1 MIRVYAIGAVM
12 IVFLIGVIYIQHLQK
27 ENKQLT
33 LDLVTAKSLLVA
45 SENQVIELSVR
56 DQKKTQ
62 VENNYEKNK
71 SELKNKKNGPVA
83 DVLRYAI
90 DTDLVRP

>member
-1 MIRVYAIGAVM
+1 MIKVYAIGAAMV
-12 IVFLIGVIYIQHLQK
+12 VFLIGVVYIQHLQK

-33 LDLVTAKSLLVA
+33 LDLVTTKSLLVA

-62 VENNYEKNK
+62 VENSYEKNK